1 MPPNSK
7 AKKADFRSEKRLTI
21 SKIIV
26 LTVKYYNIIIILVFK
41 INVLI
46 AYHNHS
52 CLLETA
58 IKLKMNRNQVI
69 GLNRESKIP
78 LYHQLYE
85 MLRAKILNGEWPP
98 DTLLPAESELQDTYH
113 VSQITVR
120 QALDNLVSDGLI
132 YRQRGRGSFV
142 SQPAIQT
149 TLTRIISFTE
159 DMHQRGFQP
168 SSQTILTDLV
178 PATSSVAEKLEIEAG
193 EELAQLD
200 RLRFADE
207 EPLSIERAS
216 LIHRHCPG
224 VLDRDY
230 EQHSLRETLYREYG
244 IQLVRAVESIRA
256 LNADQSQA
264 RLLSIQ
270 TNDALLAIERVSFSQ
285 DNRPAELL
293 QIFYRADRYVL
304 HAELQ
309 G

>member
-1 MPPNSK
+1 
-7 AKKADFRSEKRLTI
+7 
-21 SKIIV
+21 
-26 LTVKYYNIIIILVFK
+26 
-41 INVLI
+41 
-46 AYHNHS
+46 
-52 CLLETA
+52 
-58 IKLKMNRNQVI
+58 MNRFPVI

-85 MLRAKILNGEWPP
+85 LLRAMILGGEWPP
-98 DTLLPAESELQDTYH
+98 ETLLPAESELQETYQ

-159 DMHQRGFQP
+159 DMHQRGYQP
-168 SSQTILTDLV
+168 SSRMIMTGLV
-178 PATSSVAEKLEIEAG
+178 PATPSIAEKLEIDTG
-193 EELAQLD
+193 DELAQLN

-207 EPLSIERAS
+207 EPLSIEQAS
-216 LIHRHCPG
+216 LVHRYCPG
-224 VLDRDY
+224 VLNENY
-230 EQHSLRETLYREYG
+230 EKNSLRETLYRDYG

-256 LNADQSQA
+256 LKADKSQA
-264 RLLSIQ
+264 ELLSIEQ
-270 TNDALLAIERVSFSQ
+270 NDALLSIERVSYSQ
-285 DNRPAELL
+285 ANLPVEWL
-293 QIFYRADRYVL
+293 QIFYRSDRYVL